1 MMEVMSAC
9 IEVSETPKMLLNFS
23 NHAIKA
29 IDDEG
34 VKGM

>member
-1 MMEVMSAC
+1 MSVC
-9 IEVSETPKMLLNFS
+9 IGVSETPKMFLNFS

-34 VKGM
+34 VKVM